1 MKYILEID
9 FETKRHCLLCP
20 VRDDDTD
27 NCKMQYC
34 KDFTNWEEQM
44 ENCPL
49 KLDVTEKYHNP
60 ADITLLRKAKDCLKQ
75 GIKQLEKYINHF
87 EQTPEEDACIEM
99 HETVLEIDKILG
111 GDG

>member
-9 FETKRHCLLCP
+9 FETEKHCLLCP

-34 KDFTNWEEQM
+34 GSEGFDSWEEQM

-49 KLDVTEKYHNP
+49 KLV
-60 ADITLLRKAKDCLKQ
+60 
-75 GIKQLEKYINHF
+75 
-87 EQTPEEDACIEM
+87 EDKEV
-99 HETVLEIDKILG
+99 EP
-111 GDG
+111 